1 MNLPRMAVMQIR
13 NVFRRKTK
21 HAAQECTGR
30 TFLGV
35 PAVLF
40 CRTPCICIVYFK
52 RLTVGLYTAHHGQGC
67 PWFHAVAMFLPRK
80 NSRSEVYT
88 DVHF

>member
-35 PAVLF
+35 PAGVF
-40 CRTPCICIVYFK
+40 CT
-52 RLTVGLYTAHHGQGC
+52 RLA
-67 PWFHAVAMFLPRK
+67 FAELPRMAVVLYRSEIWAMHK
-80 NSRSEVYT
+80 SRRSEVYT

>member
-13 NVFRRKTK
+13 NVFRRRTK

-35 PAVLF
+35 PPVNFYTRLVSAPSIYADGYF
-40 CRTPCICIVYFK
+40 RT
-52 RLTVGLYTAHHGQGC
+52 A
-67 PWFHAVAMFLPRK
+67 
-80 NSRSEVYT
+80 T
-88 DVHF
+88 DDGGSTMN